1 MSITVFTKE
10 NVNINRDAPI
20 NHCRQAVNIK
30 IRTLNRLSAFSCI
43 NYSFGPSTKEANVR
57 KLDIQRLISE
67 LLDIAD
73 PYWWIVNKDL
83 DYTIESILVQ
93 NGGPYRVLANS

>member
-1 MSITVFTKE
+1 MSITIFTEE
-10 NVNINRDAPI
+10 NININRSGPTALS
-20 NHCRQAVNIK
+20 NEGVKIK
-30 IRTLNRLSAFSCI
+30 RKILNRLSAFCCI
-43 NYSFGPSTKEANVR
+43 NYSFGPSVNEANVR
-57 KLDIQRLISE
+57 KLDIQRLINE